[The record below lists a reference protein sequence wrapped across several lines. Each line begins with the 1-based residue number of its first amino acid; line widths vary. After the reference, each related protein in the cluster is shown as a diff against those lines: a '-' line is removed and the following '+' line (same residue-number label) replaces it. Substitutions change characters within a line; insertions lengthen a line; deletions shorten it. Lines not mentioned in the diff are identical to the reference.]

1 MHKMNRIIDL
11 PSRSDDVTSEAWL
24 ARKPNRP
31 RTTRGPSPEKHAF
44 CPQLRIP
51 SVQPSPNE
59 GSIAQRAVKFV
70 LLRPANLA
78 LALVA
83 ALPAQA
89 QDAKTSYPAMA
100 PLDQY
105 LMADRSAEISLA
117 RSAAPEEIS
126 RNATVLVL
134 GKNGYETAIEGTNR
148 FVCLVER
155 SWMSPFDSPDFW
167 NPKLRGP
174 ICYNPPAVRC
184 VLPYTIN
191 RTRLVLAGLS
201 KAQMKERI
209 KSEVVKGELL
219 VPASGAMSYMMSK
232 NGYLSDSAGHWYPH
246 LMFHVPKTDNAS
258 WGANVV
264 CSPVLQNDDF
274 TDVPEPETI
283 FMVPVGRWSDGAIA
297 RSEK

>member
-1 MHKMNRIIDL
+1 MNCMVDL
-11 PSRSDDVTSEAWL
+11 PSCADDETGEAWL
-24 ARKPNRP
+24 AWKPNRP
-31 RTTRGPSPEKHAF
+31 RAAQGPLPKKHAS
-44 CPQLRIP
+44 CSPLRLP
-51 SVQPSPNE
+51 PVQSSSNA
-59 GSIAQRAVKFV
+59 GSIVRRAVELV
-70 LLRPANLA
+70 LPRSAKLA

-83 ALPAQA
+83 VLPAQA

-100 PLDQY
+100 PIDQY
-105 LMADRSAEISLA
+105 LMSDRSAEISLA

-134 GKNGYETAIEGTNR
+134 GKKGYETAVEGTNR

-167 NPKLRGP
+167 NPRLRGP

-201 KAQMKERI
+201 KAQMEERI
-209 KSEVVKGELL
+209 KSEVAKGELL
-219 VPASGAMSYMMSK
+219 APASGAMSYMMSK
-232 NGYLSDSAGHWYPH
+232 NGYLGDSVGHWYPH
-246 LMFHVPKTDNAS
+246 LMFHVPKTDDAS

-264 CSPVLQNDDF
+264 FSPVLQYVDF

-283 FMVPVGRWSDGAIA
+283 FMVPVGRWSDGTLA